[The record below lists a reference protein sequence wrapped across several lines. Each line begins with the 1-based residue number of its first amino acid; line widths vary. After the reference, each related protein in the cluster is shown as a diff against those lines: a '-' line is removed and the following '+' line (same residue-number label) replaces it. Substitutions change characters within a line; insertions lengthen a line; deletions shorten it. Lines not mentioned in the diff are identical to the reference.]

1 MKHLISLFLLAIF
14 FASCVSHKQVTYF
27 NDLQGLEAGALKIP
41 DAPTSI
47 LKNGDLV
54 EVQISSISLE
64 TNAYF
69 QKDQSSSDEGFGGN
83 LYQIGSNGD
92 ISLPLVGEVKIAGMT
107 VEEAKSAI
115 KTALLEY
122 VQKPSVN
129 LRIADYKITVLGEVN
144 APGVYKIPTGDA
156 TVLEALGYAGDL
168 TVYGVRDNVLLI
180 RDNGEEKSFHR
191 LNLNDS
197 GVLESDHFYLENNDV
212 IYVQP
217 TKGLTSK
224 DDNIYRIL
232 PLVISSLTF
241 VAVVISLNQ

>member
-1 MKHLISLFLLAIF
+1 MKNLFYLLSFFLL
-14 FASCVSHKQVTYF
+14 ASCVSHEQVTYF
-27 NDLQGLEAGALKIP
+27 NDLQELETGNLNIPNAPSAVLK
-41 DAPTSI
+41 
-47 LKNGDLV
+47 KGDLV

-69 QKDQSSSDEGFGGN
+69 QTDQSSSDEGFGGN
-83 LYQIGSNGD
+83 LYQIDESGF
-92 ISLPLVGEVKIAGMT
+92 IHLPLLGKVEIAGLSK
-107 VEEAKSAI
+107 EEARSTI
-115 KTALLEY
+115 ETALLEY

-129 LRIADYKITVLGEVN
+129 LRIADFKITVLGEVN
-144 APGVYKIPTGDA
+144 TPGVYKIPTGEA
-156 TVLEALGYAGDL
+156 SVLEALGYAGDL
-168 TVYGVRDNVLLI
+168 TVFGVRENVLLI
-180 RDNGEEKSFHR
+180 RDNGVEKSFHR

-197 GVLESDHFYLENNDV
+197 SVLESEHFYLQNNDV

-241 VAVVISLNQ
+241 IVVIISLNP

>member
-1 MKHLISLFLLAIF
+1 MKNLFYLLSILL

-27 NDLQGLEAGALKIP
+27 NDLQELETGKLNIP
-41 DAPTSI
+41 NAPSAI

-69 QKDQSSSDEGFGGN
+69 QTDQSSSDDGFGGN
-83 LYQIGSNGD
+83 LYQIDETGF
-92 ISLPLVGEVKIAGMT
+92 IHLPLLGKVEIAGLSK
-107 VEEAKSAI
+107 EEARSTI
-115 KTALLEY
+115 ETALLEY

-129 LRIADYKITVLGEVN
+129 LRIADFKITVLGEVN
-144 APGVYKIPTGDA
+144 TPGVYKIPTGEA
-156 TVLEALGYAGDL
+156 SVLEALGYAGDL
-168 TVYGVRDNVLLI
+168 TVFGVRQNVLLI
-180 RDNGEEKSFHR
+180 RDNGVEKSFHR

-197 GVLESDHFYLENNDV
+197 SVLTSEHFYLQNNDV

-241 VAVVISLNQ
+241 IVVIISLNP

>member
-1 MKHLISLFLLAIF
+1 MKNLFYLLSFFLL
-14 FASCVSHKQVTYF
+14 ASCVSHEQVTYF
-27 NDLQGLEAGALKIP
+27 NDLQELETGKLNIPNAPSAVLK
-41 DAPTSI
+41 
-47 LKNGDLV
+47 KGDLV

-69 QKDQSSSDEGFGGN
+69 QTDQSSSDEGFGGN
-83 LYQIGSNGD
+83 LYQIDESGF
-92 ISLPLVGEVKIAGMT
+92 IHLPLLGKVEIAGLSK
-107 VEEAKSAI
+107 EEARSTI
-115 KTALLEY
+115 ETALLEY

-129 LRIADYKITVLGEVN
+129 LRIADFKITVLGEVN
-144 APGVYKIPTGDA
+144 TPGVYKIPTGEA
-156 TVLEALGYAGDL
+156 SVLEALGYAGDL
-168 TVYGVRDNVLLI
+168 TVFGVRENVLLI
-180 RDNGEEKSFHR
+180 RDNGVEKSFHR

-197 GVLESDHFYLENNDV
+197 SVLESEHFYLQNNDV

-241 VAVVISLNQ
+241 IVVIISLNP

>member
-1 MKHLISLFLLAIF
+1 MKNLFYLLSIVL

-27 NDLQGLEAGALKIP
+27 NDIQDLQSGELNIP
-41 DAPTSI
+41 DAPSSL

-69 QKDQSSSDEGFGGN
+69 QTDQSSSDEGFGGN
-83 LYQIGSNGD
+83 LYQIDESGF
-92 ISLPLVGEVKIAGMT
+92 IHLPLVGKIAIAGLSK
-107 VEEAKSAI
+107 EEARLAI
-115 KTALLEY
+115 ETALLEY

-144 APGVYKIPTGDA
+144 APGVYKIPTA
-156 TVLEALGYAGDL
+156 EASLLEALGYAGDL
-168 TVYGVRDNVLLI
+168 TVYGVRENVLLI

-197 GVLESDHFYLENNDV
+197 SVLESEHFYLQNNDV

-241 VAVVISLNQ
+241 VAVIISLNQ

>member
-1 MKHLISLFLLAIF
+1 MKKLLFLSLSILF
-14 FASCVSHKQVTYF
+14 LASCVSHKQVTYF
-27 NDLQGLEAGALKIP
+27 NDIQELQTGKLNIP
-41 DAPTSI
+41 DPPTAV

-69 QKDQSSSDEGFGGN
+69 QTDQSSSDDGFGGN
-83 LYQIGSNGD
+83 LYQIDEGGY
-92 ISLPLVGEVKIAGMT
+92 IHLPLVGNVAIVGLSK
-107 VEEAKSAI
+107 EEARAAI
-115 KTALLEY
+115 ESALLEY

-144 APGVYKIPTGDA
+144 SPGVYKIPTA
-156 TVLEALGYAGDL
+156 EASVLEALGYAGDL
-168 TVYGVRDNVLLI
+168 TIYGVRDNVLLI
-180 RDNGEEKSFHR
+180 RDNGIEKSFHR

-197 GVLESDHFYLENNDV
+197 GVLESEHFYLQNNDV

-241 VAVVISLNQ
+241 VAVIISLNQ

>member
-1 MKHLISLFLLAIF
+1 MKNLFYLFSIIL

-27 NDLQGLEAGALKIP
+27 NDIQELETGKLNIPNAPSAVLKV
-41 DAPTSI
+41 
-47 LKNGDLV
+47 GDLV

-83 LYQIGSNGD
+83 LYQIGENGF
-92 ISLPLVGEVKIAGMT
+92 IYLPLVGEVKIAGLSK
-107 VEEAKSAI
+107 EEARTAI
-115 KTALLEY
+115 EEALLEY

-144 APGVYKIPTGDA
+144 APGVYKIPTGEA

-168 TVYGVRDNVLLI
+168 TVYGVRKNVLLI
-180 RDNGEEKSFHR
+180 HDNGVEKSFHR

-197 GVLESDHFYLENNDV
+197 KVLESEHFYLQNNDV

-241 VAVVISLNQ
+241 IAVVISLNQ

>member
-1 MKHLISLFLLAIF
+1 MKNIFYLFSILLF
-14 FASCVSHKQVTYF
+14 TSCVSHKQVTYF
-27 NDLQGLEAGALKIP
+27 NDIGDVESGALSIP
-41 DAPTSI
+41 NAPASL
-47 LKNGDLV
+47 LKSGDLV
-54 EVQISSISLE
+54 EIQISSISLE

-69 QKDQSSSDEGFGGN
+69 QKDQSSSDNGFGGN
-83 LYQIGSNGD
+83 LYQLDGSGN
-92 ISLPLVGEVKIAGMT
+92 IHLPLVGNVMIGGLSQ
-107 VEEAKSAI
+107 EEARASI
-115 KTALLEY
+115 ETALLEY

-129 LRIADYKITVLGEVN
+129 LRIADYKITVLGEVRN
-144 APGVYKIPTGDA
+144 PGVYKIPSGEA

-168 TVYGVRDNVLLI
+168 TVYGVRNNVLLI
-180 RDNGEEKSFHR
+180 HDNGEVKSFHR

-197 GVLESDHFYLENNDV
+197 NVLESDHYYLQNNDV

-241 VAVVISLNQ
+241 IGVFISLTQ

>member
-1 MKHLISLFLLAIF
+1 MRNLLYLLISAFFL
-14 FASCVSHKQVTYF
+14 ASCVSHKQVTYF
-27 NDLQGLEAGALKIP
+27 NDLQDVKTGELNIPNAPSSVLK
-41 DAPTSI
+41 
-47 LKNGDLV
+47 KGDLV

-83 LYQIGSNGD
+83 LYQIDEEGV
-92 ISLPLVGEVKIAGMT
+92 IHLPLVGKIEITGLSK
-107 VEEAKSAI
+107 EEARSTIEA
-115 KTALLEY
+115 ALLEY

-144 APGVYKIPTGDA
+144 SPGVYKIPTGDA
-156 TVLEALGYAGDL
+156 TLLEALGYAGDL
-168 TVYGVRDNVLLI
+168 TVYGVRANVLLI
-180 RDNGEEKSFHR
+180 RDNGVEKSFHR

-197 GVLESDHFYLENNDV
+197 GVLESEHFYLQNNDV

-241 VAVVISLNQ
+241 IAVVISLNQ

>member
-1 MKHLISLFLLAIF
+1 MKNLIYLLLSVCI

-27 NDLQGLEAGALKIP
+27 NDIQDMQSGELNIP
-41 DAPTSI
+41 DAPLSL

-69 QKDQSSSDEGFGGN
+69 QTDKSSSDEGFGGN
-83 LYQIGSNGD
+83 LYQIDESGF
-92 ISLPLVGEVKIAGMT
+92 IHLPLIGKIAVAGLSK
-107 VEEAKSAI
+107 EEARLAME
-115 KTALLEY
+115 TALLEY

-144 APGVYKIPTGDA
+144 APGVYKIPTA
-156 TVLEALGYAGDL
+156 EASLLEALGYAGDL
-168 TVYGVRDNVLLI
+168 TVYGVRANVLLI

-197 GVLESDHFYLENNDV
+197 SVLESELFYLQNNDV

-241 VAVVISLNQ
+241 VAVIISLNQ

>member
-1 MKHLISLFLLAIF
+1 MKNLFYLLSIAF

-27 NDLQGLEAGALKIP
+27 NDIQGLESGALNIP
-41 DAPTSI
+41 NAPSSL
-47 LKNGDLV
+47 LKVGDML

-69 QKDQSSSDEGFGGN
+69 QTDQSSSDEGFGGN
-83 LYQIGSNGD
+83 LYQVDQGGFIH
-92 ISLPLVGEVKIAGMT
+92 LPLVGKVEVAGLSK
-107 VEEAKSAI
+107 EEARSAI
-115 KTALLEY
+115 EKVLLDY

-129 LRIADYKITVLGEVN
+129 LRIANYKITVLGEVN
-144 APGVYKIPTGDA
+144 APGVYEIPNAEA
-156 TVLEALGYAGDL
+156 TLLEALGYAGDL
-168 TVYGVRDNVLLI
+168 TVFGVRGNVLLI
-180 RDNGEEKSFHR
+180 HDNGVEKSFVR
-191 LNLNDS
+191 LDLNDS
-197 GVLESDHFYLENNDV
+197 SVLESEHFYLQNNDV

-241 VAVVISLNQ
+241 IAVIISLNQ

>member
-1 MKHLISLFLLAIF
+1 MKNLFYLSLSVFLL
-14 FASCVSHKQVTYF
+14 ASCVSHKQVTYF
-27 NDLQGLEAGALKIP
+27 NDIQDLRTGKLNIP
-41 DAPTSI
+41 DAPSAV
-47 LKNGDLV
+47 LKKGDLV

-69 QKDQSSSDEGFGGN
+69 QTDQSSSDEGFGGN
-83 LYQIGSNGD
+83 LYQIDEGGFVH
-92 ISLPLVGEVKIAGMT
+92 LPLVGNVEIVGLSK
-107 VEEAKSAI
+107 EEARSAI
-115 KTALLEY
+115 ESALLEY

-144 APGVYKIPTGDA
+144 MPGVYKIPMGEA
-156 TVLEALGYAGDL
+156 SVLEALGYAGDL
-168 TVYGVRDNVLLI
+168 TVYGVRANVLLI
-180 RDNGEEKSFHR
+180 RDNGIEKSFHR

-197 GVLESDHFYLENNDV
+197 SVLESEHFYLQNNDV

-241 VAVVISLNQ
+241 VAVIISLNQ

>member
-1 MKHLISLFLLAIF
+1 MKNLFYLLSFFLLS
-14 FASCVSHKQVTYF
+14 SCVSHEQVTYF
-27 NDLQGLEAGALKIP
+27 NDLQELETGKLNIPNAPSAVLK
-41 DAPTSI
+41 
-47 LKNGDLV
+47 KGDLV

-69 QKDQSSSDEGFGGN
+69 QTDQSSSDEGFGGN
-83 LYQIGSNGD
+83 LYQIDESGF
-92 ISLPLVGEVKIAGMT
+92 IHLPLLGKVKIAGLSK
-107 VEEAKSAI
+107 EEARSTI
-115 KTALLEY
+115 ETALLEY

-129 LRIADYKITVLGEVN
+129 LRIADFKITVLGEVN
-144 APGVYKIPTGDA
+144 TPGVYKIPAGEA
-156 TVLEALGYAGDL
+156 SVLEALGYAGDL
-168 TVYGVRDNVLLI
+168 TVFGVRENVLLI
-180 RDNGEEKSFHR
+180 RDNGVEKSFHR

-197 GVLESDHFYLENNDV
+197 SVLESEHFYLQNNDV

-241 VAVVISLNQ
+241 IVVIISLNP